1 MARQA
6 GSDTFAVGEGEGDMR
21 PVARR
26 TGLLIRELPDELLV
40 YDSEGH
46 RAHCLNRTAAQVF
59 RCADGTRTIA
69 DLALLVA
76 PPEDRVAGKSAV
88 ELALADLDEAG
99 LLESAPSSLSRREL
113 VRRVGIGAA
122 ILLPAVA
129 SIVAPT
135 PAEAAA
141 TCVTNCQGK
150 PQGTPCTSFGSSPC
164 TASCACAVSPCS
176 AGDCSDGGGA

>member
-1 MARQA
+1 
-6 GSDTFAVGEGEGDMR
+6 MR

-26 TGLLIRELPDELLV
+26 GGLLIRELPDELLV
-40 YDSEGH
+40 YDQEQH

-59 RCADGTRTIA
+59 RHADGTRTVGE
-69 DLALLVA
+69 LALLLG
-76 PPEDRVAGKSAV
+76 PEAGETVV
-88 ELALADLDEAG
+88 EAALARLDEAG
-99 LLESAPSSLSRREL
+99 LLEGGAPPPGLSRREV

-141 TCVTNCQGK
+141 TCATNCTGK
-150 PQGTPCTSFGSSPC
+150 PDGTPCTCFGADPC
-164 TASCACAVSPCS
+164 TATCTSDS
-176 AGDCSDGGGA
+176 CSDGGGC

>member
-1 MARQA
+1 
-6 GSDTFAVGEGEGDMR
+6 MR

-26 TGLLIRELPDELLV
+26 TGLLVRELPDELLV
-40 YDSEGH
+40 YDNERH

-59 RCADGTRTIA
+59 RHADGSRTLP
-69 DLALLVA
+69 DLALLLA
-76 PPEDRVAGKSAV
+76 PRADPAEGEAAV
-88 ELALADLDEAG
+88 QMALAELDEAG
-99 LLESAPSSLSRREL
+99 LLDGEPTGLSRREL

-141 TCVTNCQGK
+141 SCVTSCQGK
-150 PQGTPCTSFGSSPC
+150 PQGTPCTSFGASPC

-176 AGDCSDGGGA
+176 LGDCSDGGGA